1 MIGKAVDRLAHQS
14 SPRRLRKRRVALI
27 ALACVVIYA
36 ITFFVLKRDASYR
49 EETFASAP
57 TPTAGI
63 TLYLDEVAFDPVRQ
77 AIDVRFD
84 LASSL
89 TAGGVRYGGAVD
101 RDVELSIRD
110 GDSEQLVAVHRKDS
124 GSTHLVSLDMHGA
137 IEAYPFDR
145 YRSDIRISAR
155 DFYGRAQPRPISIRA
170 TVWEGIPGWVSGI
183 RALPAAQ
190 ANGALAIA
198 LTLRR
203 PLPVVSF
210 AIILYALMVVI
221 AVCSLCIGSLV
232 SAGVRKVES
241 TIVGALVAMVFS
253 TAVLRNVLPGVPPIG
268 VTADLVIFLWAEV
281 AVTAGLCLL
290 VTAWVKRGPGV

>member
-1 MIGKAVDRLAHQS
+1 VAHQS
-14 SPRRLRKRRVALI
+14 SPRRLRRRRIALI
-27 ALACVVIYA
+27 AVACVVIYA
-36 ITFFVLKRDASYR
+36 IAFFVLKRDASYR

-57 TPTAGI
+57 MATAGI
-63 TLYLDEVAFDPVRQ
+63 TLYVDEVSFDPVRQ

-84 LASSL
+84 LASGS
-89 TAGGVRYGGAVD
+89 TVKGARYGGTVN
-101 RDVELSIRD
+101 RDLELSIGD
-110 GDSEQLVAVHRKDS
+110 GDSEQVIAVHRKDA

-137 IEAYPFDR
+137 IEAYPFDG

-155 DFYGRAQPRPISIRA
+155 DLYGRAQSRPISIRA
-170 TVWEGIPGWVSGI
+170 TVWEGIPGWVSSI

-190 ANGALAIA
+190 ANGVLAIV
-198 LTLRR
+198 LTMRR
-203 PLPVVSF
+203 PLSVVSF
-210 AIILYALMVVI
+210 AVILYALMVII

-253 TAVLRNVLPGVPPIG
+253 IAVLRGVLPGARPIG

-281 AVTAGLCLL
+281 AVIAGLCLL
-290 VTAWVKRGPGV
+290 VSAWVKRGPGV